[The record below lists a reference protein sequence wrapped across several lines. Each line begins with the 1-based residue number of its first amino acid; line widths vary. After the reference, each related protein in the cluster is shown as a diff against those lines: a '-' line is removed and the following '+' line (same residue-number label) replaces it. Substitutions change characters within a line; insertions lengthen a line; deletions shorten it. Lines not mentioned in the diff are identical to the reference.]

1 MARCSVAVSSSVGGF
16 GVAASTTGTSATGTA
31 GEAGGGGAGEL
42 CTGAATALP
51 LPLPLLLPALAAG
64 LALLA
69 ATRGGGGV
77 EAGCGGEACV
87 PVLRLLLL
95 GVGGAG
101 RAGGAGGGGGGA
113 ALGFVCLLL
122 PDAFGVVF
130 GCVGLAGAAAA
141 LAALVLPG
149 GELLWSEPSFILSV
163 SRASKKRLRASRSP
177 CFTACVY
184 RVLFMLEVSVWRVVV
199 SHNVQRTWL
208 SSAIFLSLVARAS
221 ALPGP
226 LHSATSPTRIVCQL
240 LSTQLTRF
248 GGGHYL
254 PSRNR
259 CWFVLVRHKAFQVG
273 GIRSHGLLLTLKCL
287 YLGFLYTLQKGA
299 QLR

>member
-51 LPLPLLLPALAAG
+51 LPLPPLLLLPALAAG

-101 RAGGAGGGGGGA
+101 RAGGAGGGGGGGGP

-141 LAALVLPG
+141 LAALVLLLLLPWPG

-177 CFTACVY
+177 CFTACVCV
-184 RVLFMLEVSVWRVVV
+184 VLFMLEVSVWRVVV
-199 SHNVQRTWL
+199 SQNVQRTWL

-240 LSTQLTRF
+240 LSTQSHASGVVIIYLAGTGAGLSLSGTRR
-248 GGGHYL
+248 
-254 PSRNR
+254 SRLAAYDR
-259 CWFVLVRHKAFQVG
+259 MASFSR
-273 GIRSHGLLLTLKCL
+273 
-287 YLGFLYTLQKGA
+287 
-299 QLR
+299 

>member
-31 GEAGGGGAGEL
+31 GEAGGGSAGEL

-51 LPLPLLLPALAAG
+51 LPLPLLLLLPALAAG

-77 EAGCGGEACV
+77 EAGCGGEAWL
-87 PVLRLLLL
+87 PVLRLL

-177 CFTACVY
+177 CFTACVCS
-184 RVLFMLEVSVWRVVV
+184 VLFMLEVSVWRVVV
-199 SHNVQRTWL
+199 SQNVQRTWL

-226 LHSATSPTRIVCQL
+226 LHSAKSRTTTVCQL
-240 LSTQLTRF
+240 LSTQFTCF

-254 PSRNR
+254 PSRDR
-259 CWFVLVRHKAFQVG
+259 GWFVLVRHKAFKVG

-287 YLGFLYTLQKGA
+287 YLGFLYTVQNGA